1 MNVPVKTNQKKPIYE
16 VYEATEALRM
26 VKVGFEDGE
35 RYIVVNEQP
44 KYIKIM
50 DSLSSKLQAK
60 FEYFVAKD
68 FATSENVHEIMR
80 GIYTNGIMYYFNN
93 YE

>member
-16 VYEATEALRM
+16 VYEATEALWM
-26 VKVGFEDGE
+26 VKVGYDDGE
-35 RYIVVNEQP
+35 KYIIVNEQP

-50 DSLSSKLQAK
+50 DTLSSKLQAK
-60 FEYFVAKD
+60 DEYFVSKE
-68 FATSENVHEIMR
+68 FALSENVHEIMR
-80 GIYTNGIMYYFNN
+80 GIYTNGVMYYFNN

>member
-35 RYIVVNEQP
+35 RYIVVNE
-44 KYIKIM
+44 
-50 DSLSSKLQAK
+50 
-60 FEYFVAKD
+60 
-68 FATSENVHEIMR
+68 
-80 GIYTNGIMYYFNN
+80 
-93 YE
+93 

>member
-1 MNVPVKTNQKKPIYE
+1 
-16 VYEATEALRM
+16 
-26 VKVGFEDGE
+26 
-35 RYIVVNEQP
+35 
-44 KYIKIM
+44 M

-60 FEYFVAKD
+60 YEYFVAKD

-93 YE
+93 YEQACF